1 MHGSQCVSYIKSAFV
16 PHPFLTSAQFKNKN
30 LSLIFCFLCN
40 SVLQYYNY
48 AQYTIHVGED
58 IPSDPEFKVNV
69 NKDYITAISA
79 NVSWTVPKD
88 TNNIQFRLQISEEG
102 MYV

>member
-1 MHGSQCVSYIKSAFV
+1 M
-16 PHPFLTSAQFKNKN
+16 
-30 LSLIFCFLCN
+30 
-40 SVLQYYNY
+40 YN
-48 AQYTIHVGED
+48 VGEE
-58 IPSDPEFKVNV
+58 IPRDPEFKVNV
-69 NKDYITAISA
+69 NEDYITAISA